1 MRCRTVLT
9 SLASVLTVVAIYC
22 NAAAGS
28 RSSVHSKGG
37 AQSPYTLT
45 AVSPV
50 APGGQM
56 SVSWTAPSGRPV
68 KDWVALYV
76 TGANNSTHLSW
87 VYTQGAT
94 SGTFTPTAPA
104 TIGTYEFRYL
114 LNDGYNSATV
124 SNIVVVDVPP
134 SISISS
140 PTNNASFNALASI
153 NISVAAS
160 DSDGSVARV
169 EFFQGSTKL
178 GESYTSP
185 FSFTWNN
192 VAPGTYSLTAKAT
205 NDGGGAATS
214 AAVNVSVVGGSTIS
228 GTVTQQD
235 GSTPVVGATVTAL
248 LGTTGVG
255 TATTNSSGN
264 YGVSGLASGIYAL
277 QTSAT
282 GYLTQTQSGLAV
294 SVGGTTTA
302 NVILG
307 SASTAIGYAYD
318 QLGRLISVTDPAAG
332 TAVYSYDSVGNLLS
346 ISRYAS
352 TNVLVITFAPTSGPA
367 GTVVSISGA
376 GFSATPSQNAVTF
389 NGVAATVTYSTA
401 TQIVA
406 TVPSGAGTGP
416 IAVTSPTGS
425 ATSSTSFTVG
435 SPPGSPSISGF
446 TPAIGAPGASVT
458 ISGTNFNST
467 AYNNRVSFNPVR
479 ATVSSSTTTSISA
492 TVPVSGS
499 GKISVA
505 TPAGSGVSSSDF
517 FIPPVGYTATSV
529 GFTGRVSLGSSIAV
543 SVTNASPNAL
553 VVFDGV
559 AGRQVSLRESNSS
572 ISVLSMAYY
581 NPDGTNL
588 LARQDMSPSNG
599 NTSIGAVTLPL
610 TGTYTILVT
619 TSSAGSVTVSL
630 YDCTPVVAAITPGGG
645 PVSIANSVL
654 AQSMILTFTASAGQ
668 RVSMI
673 TSNVNVCCG
682 VIHGYLLKPDG
693 STLSNISIQ
702 SMITNFIDTQTLPV
716 AGTYSILVAP
726 GGSSTGSVSVTLYNV
741 VDASGT
747 LTIGGSPVTVTTT
760 VPGQNASLTFSGAAN
775 QQATVHFTG
784 NTIPASACVS
794 VSLLKPDGTTLT
806 SLSNQCGSSFNLASQ
821 TLPVTGTYTVFIDP
835 AYTGTGSITV
845 SVTSP

>member
-28 RSSVHSKGG
+28 RSSVHSKGR

-169 EFFQGSTKL
+169 EFFQGSSKL

-214 AAVNVSVVGGSTIS
+214 PAVNVTVVGGSTIS

-235 GSTPVVGATVTAL
+235 GSTPVVGATVTVL
-248 LGTTGVG
+248 QGTAGIG
-255 TATTNSSGN
+255 TATTDSSGN
-264 YGVSGLASGIYAL
+264 YGVSGLASGIYGL

-282 GYLTQTQSGLAV
+282 GYLTQTQSGIAV
-294 SVGGTTTA
+294 SVGSTTTA
-302 NVILG
+302 NVFLG
-307 SASTAIGYAYD
+307 SASSAIGYAYD

-332 TAVYSYDSVGNLLS
+332 TAVYSYDPVGNLLS
-346 ISRYAS
+346 ISRYPS
-352 TNVLVITFAPTSGPA
+352 TSVLVITFAPISGPA
-367 GTVVSISGA
+367 GTVVTISGA
-376 GFSATPSQNAVTF
+376 GFSATPSQNTVAF
-389 NGVAATVTYSTA
+389 NGTAATVAYSTA

-406 TVPSGAGTGP
+406 SVPAGASTGP
-416 IAVTSPTGS
+416 IAVTSPTGL
-425 ATSSTSFTVG
+425 ATSSASFTVG
-435 SPPGSPSISGF
+435 GPPGSPSIGGF
-446 TPAIGAPGASVT
+446 TPAIGAPGAPVT
-458 ISGTNFNST
+458 ISGTNFNTTPS
-467 AYNNRVSFNPVR
+467 NNRVSFNPVR
-479 ATVSSSTTTSISA
+479 ATVASSTTTSISA

-505 TPAGSGVSSSDF
+505 TPAGSAVSSSDF
-517 FIPPVGYTATSV
+517 FIPPVGYTAGSV
-529 GFTGRVSLGSSIAV
+529 GFTGRVGFGSSITV
-543 SVTNASPNAL
+543 SVTSASPNAL
-553 VVFDGV
+553 LVFDGV
-559 AGRQVSLRESNSS
+559 AGRQVSLMTSNSS
-572 ISVLSMAYY
+572 ISVMSMAYY

-588 LARQDMSPSNG
+588 LALRDMSPNSH
-599 NTSIGAVTLPL
+599 TTIGAITLPL

-654 AQSMILTFTASAGQ
+654 SQNMILTFTASAGQ

-682 VIHGYLLKPDG
+682 VINGYLLKPDG
-693 STLSNISIQ
+693 STLSNITFQ
-702 SMITNFIDTQTLPV
+702 SLITNFIDTQTLPV
-716 AGTYSILVAP
+716 AGTYSILVVP

-794 VSLLKPDGTTLT
+794 VSLRKPDGTTLT
-806 SLSNQCGSSFNLASQ
+806 SLSNQCGTSFNLASQ
-821 TLPVTGTYTVFIDP
+821 TLPVSGTYTVFIDP
-835 AYTGTGSITV
+835 VYNGTGGITV